1 MYATTDAKL
10 QIHYARIAG
19 FVYLL
24 LIVLF
29 MGGQFLIGHVTGT
42 GDFALKLQHVAA
54 GQALYRVGLVLELL
68 ASLFTVLLAYALYVV
83 LRPVNE
89 RIARLALYWRLG
101 EAFSGLLAF
110 TSFTIL
116 SLESDPKYL
125 QSLGLVQIQA
135 IVELAKS
142 ADFASFNIT
151 TLFFSVGS
159 TLFFWLFMQTS
170 YIPRALSALGIFA
183 SLVVALTSLADLIFP
198 AYASVIQFGWIPIFI
213 SEIATAIWLLA
224 WGVKVEPRPELGE
237 RAGASRRQ
245 TGISG

>member
-1 MYATTDAKL
+1 MHEITDAKV
-10 QIHYARIAG
+10 QIRYARIAG

-42 GDFALKLQHVAA
+42 GDFALKLQHIAA
-54 GQALYRVGLVLELL
+54 GQVLYRVGLVLELL
-68 ASLFTVLLAYALYVV
+68 ASLFTVLLAYSLYVV

-89 RIARLALYWRLG
+89 RIARLALYWRVG

-110 TSFTIL
+110 TSFAIL

-135 IVELAKS
+135 IVGLAKS

-159 TLFFWLFMQTS
+159 TLLFWLFVQAR
-170 YIPRALSALGIFA
+170 YIPRVLSVFGIFA
-183 SLVVALTSLADLIFP
+183 SLVVLLTSLANLIFP
-198 AYASVIQFGWIPIFI
+198 VYANVIQFGWIPIFI
-213 SEIATAIWLLA
+213 SEIATGIWLLA
-224 WGVKVEPRPELGE
+224 CGVKIE
-237 RAGASRRQ
+237 RQLDPGA
-245 TGISG
+245 